1 VTTRARDPGE
11 PSGSES
17 PHRPFEPVSESP
29 KIHGCRK
36 NHIAAAQDNQGGQ
49 EIRRGRLSWSS
60 RSPEIH
66 KCRIDH
72 ISEKSDE
79 Q

>member
-1 VTTRARDPGE
+1 VGQKVRTGR
-11 PSGSES
+11 PSQS
-17 PHRPFEPVSESP
+17 PKSP

-36 NHIAAAQDNQGGQ
+36 DHIAAAQKNQGGQ

-66 KCRIDH
+66 NCRIDH
-72 ISEKSDE
+72 ITEKSDE